1 MKDKL
6 GTEKEI
12 TSKNSS
18 TVSFSY
24 CKEGVSNFNVF
35 GPATEMLSTDNT
47 KQNNTEEKQTDPFS
61 RTSLEH
67 LSYGMPWFQ
76 ETKFL

>member
-18 TVSFSY
+18 TLSFSN
-24 CKEGVSNFNVF
+24 CKEGVSNFN
-35 GPATEMLSTDNT
+35 E
-47 KQNNTEEKQTDPFS
+47 FS
-61 RTSLEH
+61 
-67 LSYGMPWFQ
+67 GMSRQVLIPKDF
-76 ETKFL
+76 KLFLKLQKM